1 MSSTEDYDKWQKE
14 QQKEQAHKQH
24 KKQYEKYRKQWE
36 DKKSPPKPTT
46 LDRQITMIE
55 AAMAAAIAA
64 LTGLSILFSKAN
76 TRITDMDQRLDRMEV
91 RIAEKYITRQEVGK
105 HLDRLEDHMIRME
118 SKLDQVVMKHG

>member
-1 MSSTEDYDKWQKE
+1 
-14 QQKEQAHKQH
+14 
-24 KKQYEKYRKQWE
+24 
-36 DKKSPPKPTT
+36 
-46 LDRQITMIE
+46 MIE

-105 HLDRLEDHMIRME
+105 HIDRLEDHMIRME